1 MPLPM
6 FPAGLLRRLA
16 AAALCVAAAWGVPCR
31 AQPPGEPGRR
41 AAPAAPPRNIVFIL
55 SDDHRYDFM
64 GLPSRASIL
73 TGQYAHRHGVVDN
86 TSPIPEGTVFFPEA
100 LREAGY
106 RTAYIG
112 KWHLGEVDDSPQP
125 GFDHWVS
132 FRGQGVYENPVLNVN
147 GDRQESRGYTT
158 DILTDLALE
167 WLERHRT
174 EAGDR
179 PFFLYLSH
187 KAVHAEF
194 VPAARHRGRYAK
206 VAIPSPETMADTE
219 TARREKPRWVREQR
233 YSWHGVEHMYH
244 GAMQFDDFYRAYAET
259 LLALD
264 ESIGR
269 VMAYL
274 ERAGLSDS
282 TLVVYMGDNGF
293 LLGEHGLIDKRNA
306 YEESMRAPM
315 LAWAPGL
322 IPRGSAVQTVVRNID
337 VAPTLLDVAGL
348 PASARMDGRSVL
360 PALRGEPQA
369 GDGEVLYEYYWEYA
383 FPHTPTTLALRTDRY
398 KFIYYPG
405 VWDRQELYDL
415 ERDPRETRNLV
426 DEPAHRERVSQ
437 MRQRLWTLLEQSGGM
452 QVPLR
457 RGTWQAGERKPD
469 PADPHPFVEDLERRT
484 FQWFWDTANP
494 ANGLVPDRWPD
505 VNFSSIAA
513 IGFGLTAYGVGA
525 ERGYVTRDAARDRT
539 LATLRFLWR
548 APQGPGT
555 DGVTGYRG
563 FFYHFLDMAE
573 GRRHA
578 TTELSS
584 IDTALLMA
592 GVLFAQSYFD
602 RDEAGER
609 EIRELAEALY
619 RRVEWTWMQARPPLI
634 AMGWRPERGMTPHDY
649 RGYEEA
655 MLLYVLA
662 LGSPTHPIAPDAW
675 AARLGHYRWER
686 FQGVELVN
694 YPPLFIHQYSH
705 AWIDF
710 RGIRDAYMRE
720 RGLDYFEN
728 SRRAVRAQRE
738 YAIANP
744 SGFRDYGPDIWGLTA
759 SLGPA
764 AATAQID
771 GRPVQF
777 RRYWARGASAT
788 EVRDDGTIAPT
799 AAGGSIA
806 FAPEIA
812 LPALEAMRARYGSRV
827 YRRYGFIDAFNPT
840 FAASGLEPTAGTVTP
855 DGWFA
860 DDYLGIDQGPILL
873 MIENWRSG
881 LVWEV
886 MRRNPHLVRGLC
898 RAGFTGGWIEGR
910 CH

>member
-55 SDDHRYDFM
+55 SDDHRYDFI
-64 GLPSRASIL
+64 GFHERAPDFLETPSLDRLAAEGAHVRNAFVTTALCSPSRASIL

-306 YEESMRAPM
+306 YEESMRVPM

-337 VAPTLLDVAGL
+337 VAPTLLGIAGL
-348 PASARMDGRSVL
+348 PASRMDGRSVL
-360 PALRGEPQA
+360 PRAAREGLGRRWGSALMLLGVRLSAHAHDARPAHGI
-369 GDGEVLYEYYWEYA
+369 G
-383 FPHTPTTLALRTDRY
+383 
-398 KFIYYPG
+398 KFITLPRRVGPPG
-405 VWDRQELYDL
+405 TSRPR

-494 ANGLVPDRWPD
+494 ANGLVR
-505 VNFSSIAA
+505 IA
-513 IGFGLTAYGVGA
+513 
-525 ERGYVTRDAARDRT
+525 
-539 LATLRFLWR
+539 
-548 APQGPGT
+548 GPT
-555 DGVTGYRG
+555 
-563 FFYHFLDMAE
+563 
-573 GRRHA
+573 
-578 TTELSS
+578 
-584 IDTALLMA
+584 
-592 GVLFAQSYFD
+592 
-602 RDEAGER
+602 
-609 EIRELAEALY
+609 
-619 RRVEWTWMQARPPLI
+619 
-634 AMGWRPERGMTPHDY
+634 
-649 RGYEEA
+649 
-655 MLLYVLA
+655 
-662 LGSPTHPIAPDAW
+662 
-675 AARLGHYRWER
+675 
-686 FQGVELVN
+686 
-694 YPPLFIHQYSH
+694 
-705 AWIDF
+705 
-710 RGIRDAYMRE
+710 
-720 RGLDYFEN
+720 
-728 SRRAVRAQRE
+728 
-738 YAIANP
+738 
-744 SGFRDYGPDIWGLTA
+744 
-759 SLGPA
+759 
-764 AATAQID
+764 
-771 GRPVQF
+771 
-777 RRYWARGASAT
+777 
-788 EVRDDGTIAPT
+788 
-799 AAGGSIA
+799 
-806 FAPEIA
+806 
-812 LPALEAMRARYGSRV
+812 
-827 YRRYGFIDAFNPT
+827 
-840 FAASGLEPTAGTVTP
+840 
-855 DGWFA
+855 
-860 DDYLGIDQGPILL
+860 
-873 MIENWRSG
+873 
-881 LVWEV
+881 
-886 MRRNPHLVRGLC
+886 
-898 RAGFTGGWIEGR
+898 
-910 CH
+910 